1 MFAVLAAK
9 DVQLEKPLQ
18 CFLLSGL
25 AALAL
30 VMGLNAAGALPPPPE
45 LAAERNVTEI
55 RGTYGYGHPN
65 TFGGLVFGLTLAW
78 GMLRARRPR
87 WIDAGLTAA
96 VGVFVLVGPASRT
109 AGLSCLALA
118 AGLAVCRLWGARP
131 LPRAVPWLCAAAMP
145 LLAAVSYL
153 LPLGLVKDGPLWGD
167 FGPEWLGRIDYVLTG
182 RLSMIWMAYR
192 LLDVKIAG
200 QVVGTWPSV
209 DNSFVF
215 TLYQFGPVVAVLLA
229 AGLIAALWGYARR
242 QRRVEALC
250 LLVMLAYAFMECQS
264 FHLTTNPRRCCWPG
278 WCLSSRRGSGRAYA
292 AKKRRSRRNKTTV
305 SITKRQRPGA
315 GLCLYFAFIFSLN
328 RRGRQPVFGKRAF
341 SEAHLFVK
349 RGCSPAWRSNRP
361 GSRRGGSARGCRLVQ
376 QHLGAAQLAL

>member
-1 MFAVLAAK
+1 M
-9 DVQLEKPLQ
+9 
-18 CFLLSGL
+18 
-25 AALAL
+25 
-30 VMGLNAAGALPPPPE
+30 
-45 LAAERNVTEI
+45 
-55 RGTYGYGHPN
+55 
-65 TFGGLVFGLTLAW
+65 
-78 GMLRARRPR
+78 
-87 WIDAGLTAA
+87 
-96 VGVFVLVGPASRT
+96 
-109 AGLSCLALA
+109 
-118 AGLAVCRLWGARP
+118 
-131 LPRAVPWLCAAAMP
+131 PWLCAAAVP

-264 FHLTTNPRRCCWPG
+264 FHLTTNP
-278 WCLSSRRGSGRAYA
+278 A
-292 AKKRRSRRNKTTV
+292 ALLLAGV
-305 SITKRQRPGA
+305 VFVQPPRQWA
-315 GLCLYFAFIFSLN
+315 GVC
-328 RRGRQPVFGKRAF
+328 GK
-341 SEAHLFVK
+341 EAEIP
-349 RGCSPAWRSNRP
+349 PA
-361 GSRRGGSARGCRLVQ
+361 
-376 QHLGAAQLAL
+376 

>member
-1 MFAVLAAK
+1 
-9 DVQLEKPLQ
+9 
-18 CFLLSGL
+18 
-25 AALAL
+25 
-30 VMGLNAAGALPPPPE
+30 
-45 LAAERNVTEI
+45 
-55 RGTYGYGHPN
+55 
-65 TFGGLVFGLTLAW
+65 
-78 GMLRARRPR
+78 
-87 WIDAGLTAA
+87 
-96 VGVFVLVGPASRT
+96 
-109 AGLSCLALA
+109 
-118 AGLAVCRLWGARP
+118 
-131 LPRAVPWLCAAAMP
+131 MP

-264 FHLTTNPRRCCWPG
+264 FHLTTNP
-278 WCLSSRRGSGRAYA
+278 A
-292 AKKRRSRRNKTTV
+292 ALLLAGV
-305 SITKRQRPGA
+305 VFVQPPRQWA
-315 GLCLYFAFIFSLN
+315 GVC
-328 RRGRQPVFGKRAF
+328 GK
-341 SEAHLFVK
+341 EAEIP
-349 RGCSPAWRSNRP
+349 PA
-361 GSRRGGSARGCRLVQ
+361 
-376 QHLGAAQLAL
+376 